1 MGKRTG
7 LQKMI
12 ALAATAALAA
22 TVLAG
27 CGAPAEPGLP
37 EMKWTQISEGQY
49 RKIAGGDGADLIL
62 ESVPQEIDHEV
73 ILEQLVDPNVEPDLA
88 AVEAV
93 KNDPN
98 ATLPDNYLPDGRVL
112 MENWI
117 ELERQIVEV
126 LSKTERAVLRDGELK
141 GDFEESK
148 LTIKPYRPEDGMYF
162 GEEIVLSKIVDGNT
176 EYLLTSDYGSLPKRP
191 GTDQYFCI
199 GNRNIGLIDLN
210 SGTVRGLVPETYK
223 GMTYE
228 EVWNRHLEQTN
239 WDILY
244 WCNGPE
250 IDPSGTKL
258 VYSSDKEE
266 LAGWNSSIFMI
277 HLEGDVPTQA
287 LHASSEEYDYHPIH
301 WLNEEEFMATKSC
314 TDSNEVEYVVINARG
329 EERTVELKT
338 DEPFFIET
346 RDGLISYMDTH
357 NIWVE
362 QYQGDGVFET
372 VAHIPLGDGTTA
384 LRGGQ
389 EHFSPSGKLFV
400 FSYQP
405 SLESWD
411 RLLQIYD
418 TEAQKLIAELEIP
431 EDVRKPAGISEFWWI
446 SEEELLVTVWSGDP
460 MEGNEIVSTWIYNVN
475 GD

>member
-1 MGKRTG
+1 
-7 LQKMI
+7 MI

-22 TVLAG
+22 AVLAG

-37 EMKWTQISEGQY
+37 EVKWTQISEGQY

-62 ESVPQEIDHEV
+62 ESVAQEIDHEV

-126 LSKTERAVLRDGELK
+126 LSKTETVALRDGKLS
-141 GDFEESK
+141 DDYEERIVPMKFGTRDTEIKVVSDEERDYIFILPDQS
-148 LTIKPYRPEDGMYF
+148 LTK
-162 GEEIVLSKIVDGNT
+162 VL
-176 EYLLTSDYGSLPKRP
+176 P
-191 GTDQYFCI
+191 GTKHWICFMDRNLWLVDLDQNEAKPI
-199 GNRNIGLIDLN
+199 LSETWDGL
-210 SGTVRGLVPETYK
+210 
-223 GMTYE
+223 TYE
-228 EVWNRHLEQTN
+228 QLMERRSEMQGWNSMNMCGL
-239 WDILY
+239 
-244 WCNGPE
+244 PE
-250 IDPSGTKL
+250 INPSGTKM
-258 VYSSDKEE
+258 VYTAEKSELCNWNYSVFMYDVEE
-266 LAGWNSSIFMI
+266 NA
-277 HLEGDVPTQA
+277 ER
-287 LHASSEEYDYHPIH
+287 LHVGSVEHNYGVVS
-301 WLNEEEFMATKSC
+301 WLNEEEFLCMKSRNGALG
-314 TDSNEVEYVVINARG
+314 TDFVIIDIHGKEQSVEFEVDSPHI
-329 EERTVELKT
+329 
-338 DEPFFIET
+338 IET
-346 RDGLISYMDTH
+346 RDGLISYMDPH

-418 TEAQKLIAELEIP
+418 TEEQKMIAELEIP
-431 EDVRKPAGISEFWWI
+431 EDVRKPAGIHEFWWI
-446 SEEELLVTVWSGDP
+446 NEEELLVTVRSGDP
-460 MEGNEIVSTWIYNVN
+460 MEGNEIVSTWIYNVTAEE
-475 GD
+475 